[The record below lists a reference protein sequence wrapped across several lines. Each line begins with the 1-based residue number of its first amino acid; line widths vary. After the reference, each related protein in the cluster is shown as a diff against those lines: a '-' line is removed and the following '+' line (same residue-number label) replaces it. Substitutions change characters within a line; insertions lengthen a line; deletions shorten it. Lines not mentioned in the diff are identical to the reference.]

1 MITIFFCRS
10 LGAKQKETGKC
21 HRGSWTERLR
31 ERAFGSDGGR
41 ILALSRTWCL
51 EASVASSELCTY
63 PRHVRNGHNNTHPKL
78 DAGYG
83 LKVMLITSDV
93 CLVTA
98 LGTSPNSR
106 IHLFPLR
113 SGHQLSWGESLQ
125 WSTQSSEKYLKFQFI
140 LKYQVYYL
148 IIQLHLT

>member
-106 IHLFPLR
+106 IHLFLWEVDTSSPEETACSDPRRALKSTWNFSLFWNIR
-113 SGHQLSWGESLQ
+113 SITW
-125 WSTQSSEKYLKFQFI
+125 
-140 LKYQVYYL
+140 
-148 IIQLHLT
+148 